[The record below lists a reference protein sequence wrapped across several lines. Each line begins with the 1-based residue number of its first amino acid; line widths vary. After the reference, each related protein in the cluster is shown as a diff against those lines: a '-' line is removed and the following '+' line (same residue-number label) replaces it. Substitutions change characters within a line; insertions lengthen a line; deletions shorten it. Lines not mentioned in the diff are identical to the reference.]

1 MSNIE
6 PQPSVPAAE
15 ARRQQIMRLLLERE
29 TITVRELT
37 GRFRVSAM
45 TVHRD
50 LDALQAR
57 GILRKVYG
65 GATAQPSGLYE
76 SSLAFRL
83 GSMSAAKRAI
93 ARRAAQRVAPGS
105 SVILDDSTTALELV
119 PFLAR
124 IPQLTIVTNFLSV
137 AERLAAARDVDTK
150 LIVVGGAYDPKYHSL
165 LGIVAEQT
173 LLELRVDLCFLSVPA
188 VDVRNG
194 AFHQEPHQARV
205 KRRMTE
211 VAASSTLLVD
221 SSKLGKQALHRIVG
235 LDAFDCVIVDEAAP
249 AADVEALRESVAH
262 VEIARA
268 GVHDEEADVH
278 S

>member
-1 MSNIE
+1 
-6 PQPSVPAAE
+6 
-15 ARRQQIMRLLLERE
+15 
-29 TITVRELT
+29 
-37 GRFRVSAM
+37 
-45 TVHRD
+45 
-50 LDALQAR
+50 
-57 GILRKVYG
+57 
-65 GATAQPSGLYE
+65 
-76 SSLAFRL
+76 
-83 GSMSAAKRAI
+83 
-93 ARRAAQRVAPGS
+93 
-105 SVILDDSTTALELV
+105 
-119 PFLAR
+119 
-124 IPQLTIVTNFLSV
+124 
-137 AERLAAARDVDTK
+137 
-150 LIVVGGAYDPKYHSL
+150 
-165 LGIVAEQT
+165 
-173 LLELRVDLCFLSVPA
+173 VPA

-278 S
+278 P